1 MNDGPAY
8 TREELV
14 ANPTE
19 DFPLRG
25 VRCPRCNTR
34 IPEFADLT
42 EADAAAIRLLNAN
55 SQPEQAQEKLRA
67 ITGCGVRWAK
77 IWVIHDGRPG
87 KFFAGTPCPRCGKP
101 LRTARAKQC
110 SQCFADWHDK
120 E

>member
-1 MNDGPAY
+1 MSNGPAY

-25 VRCPRCNTR
+25 IVCPRCNTR
-34 IPEFADLT
+34 IPEFADLS
-42 EADAAAIRLLNAN
+42 EADAAAIRLLKAN
-55 SQPEQAQEKLRA
+55 RQPGPAQEKLRA
-67 ITGCGVRWAK
+67 VTGCGERWAK
-77 IWVIHDGRPG
+77 IWVIHDGLPG
-87 KFFAGTPCPRCGKP
+87 KLFAGPLCPYCRKP

-110 SQCFADWHDK
+110 SQCLADWHHQ